1 MKFITTITILSLGF
15 CSAAFAERFKLPED
29 SPVATINIPEAWGP
43 RTYDNGVEAASDD
56 GSVYLAVEAVD
67 VTSDAIGN
75 SIEECIKYLKKKG
88 VKCDESTQ
96 KKTESTLNGLPFY
109 DLSWQGTDEDGPCK
123 VSVSIAVVSEKK
135 CLVFL
140 YWASPKGEE
149 KNKEALSLIS
159 DSIMAS
165 R

>member
-1 MKFITTITILSLGF
+1 MKIITIIVVLSLGF

-29 SPVATINIPEAWGP
+29 SPVATINIPESWEP
-43 RTYDNGVEAASDD
+43 KTYDNGVEATSDD

-67 VTSDAIGN
+67 VTGDAIGD

-88 VKCDESTQ
+88 VTFDAASQ
-96 KKTESTLNGLPFY
+96 KKTEGNLNGFPFY
-109 DLSWQGTDEDGPCK
+109 DLSWQGKDEDGECK

-149 KNKEALSLIS
+149 KNKETLTLIS